1 MQHQGKHSIMIAA
14 GLSLV
19 MTLTACGGD
28 GTDKTPAKEGA
39 ATSAKKEAPTEIN
52 IMSTFYSQEPPG
64 DDNIIIKEAEK
75 RTNTKLKITWVSSNN
90 YTDKQNVTLASGNIP
105 DLMLVMDPFAP
116 NVVSMGRQGAF
127 WDISPL
133 IKNYPNLSQ
142 FPEVSW
148 SNIKSEDGKIYGI
161 PRVRPTDG
169 QRVLFVREDWLK
181 KLNLKT
187 PETLDDVYKVMKA
200 FTEND
205 PDGNSKK
212 DTFGFTANLNATDMG
227 YFDIFENTF
236 NNSNGKWKLKDGQLV
251 DTVLEPGTKQAI
263 EFLAK
268 AYQEGL
274 IPPDF
279 AVLKNNQAK
288 EMLASNRA
296 GMGSDAINAAWTNGD
311 ELRKTMPDADF
322 YPLPSVTGPNGKFVA
337 KSTGFFGVFL
347 IPKKV
352 PEATLKKILEFMD
365 YGASEEGGNLA
376 DYGLKDTHYTEQGG
390 IKTATPQAA
399 KDNVSPNAFGQI
411 FKYFDKYFRAYAPG
425 ITAAKM
431 DRNKKIIDEQEKI
444 STGEPHIGLVSDT
457 NIKLGSDYAKKIMEL
472 KIAIIMGKEKLDAWD
487 AFVAKLKAD
496 PEYQKII
503 KEMNDAY
510 KKKAGK

>member
-1 MQHQGKHSIMIAA
+1 MGQQGNHTMLMAA
-14 GLSLV
+14 GLSFA
-19 MTLTACGGD
+19 MILTACGGD
-28 GTDKTPAKEGA
+28 RTDTTPAKDGA
-39 ATSAKKEAPTEIN
+39 ATAAKKETPTEIS
-52 IMSTFYSQEPPG
+52 IMSTFYSQEPPA
-64 DDNIIIKEAEK
+64 DDNIIIKEVEK

-105 DLMLVMDPFAP
+105 DLVLVMDPFAP
-116 NVVSMGRQGAF
+116 NVVSMARQGAF

-133 IKNYPNLSQ
+133 IKNYPNLSK
-142 FPEVSW
+142 FPENSW
-148 SNIKSEDGKIYGI
+148 NNIKFEGGKIHGI

-169 QRVLFVREDWLK
+169 QQVLFVREDWLK

-187 PETLDDVYKVMKA
+187 PETIDDVYKVMKA
-200 FTEND
+200 FADND
-205 PDGNSKK
+205 PDGNNKK
-212 DTFGFTANLNATDMG
+212 DTFGFTANLNSTDMG
-227 YFDIFENTF
+227 YFSIFENTF

-263 EFLAK
+263 EFLTK

-296 GMGSDAINAAWTNGD
+296 GMGVDAINAAWTNGD

-322 YPLPSVTGPNGKFVA
+322 YPIPAITGPNGKFVA
-337 KSTGFFGVFL
+337 KNSGFFGVFL
-347 IPKKV
+347 IPKQV
-352 PEATLKKILEFMD
+352 PEAKLKKILEFMD

-376 DYGLKDTHYTEQGG
+376 DYGLKDIHYTEEGG
-390 IKTATPQAA
+390 IKMATPQAV

-411 FKYFDKYFRAYAPG
+411 FKNFDKYFRAYAPG
-425 ITAAKM
+425 ITVDKLE
-431 DRNKKIIDEQEKI
+431 RNKKIIDEQEKI

-457 NIKLGSDYAKKIMEL
+457 NIKLGSDYAKQIMEM
-472 KIAIIMGKEKLDAWD
+472 KVAIIMGKEKLDAWD

-503 KEMNDAY
+503 GEMNDAY